1 MQELARERLKKELA
15 FDADGGLMD
24 VNRAAKIV
32 VNGTQMP
39 VQP

>member
-1 MQELARERLKKELA
+1 MQELARERLKKALA

-24 VNRAAKIV
+24 VSRVAKIV